1 MPSRNPVDIHL
12 ERLRQWRNKPDT
24 EAGMEFLKKQFKAE
38 VEKPYKQLV
47 SITEVWMRLVPPELL
62 EHTRLESF
70 SRGVLRVAVDSS
82 SRLFELDRLLRGGL
96 EQRLI
101 TEHRG
106 QPFRKIQLHVG

>member
-1 MPSRNPVDIHL
+1 MPTRDPVDIHL
-12 ERLRQWRNKPDT
+12 DRLRQWRNRPDT
-24 EAGMEFLKKQFKAE
+24 AVSMEFLKQQFKTE

-47 SITEVWMRLVPPELL
+47 SITEVWMRLVPPDLL

-82 SRLFELDRLLRGGL
+82 PRLYELDRLLRDGL